1 MIEILKYRFYFSNN
15 ILGDKIG
22 RRFTQALTFV
32 LAMFICIPIMFLVQ
46 NPDYS
51 VITSILAVM
60 IKFNIAVN
68 FFAINLQ
75 AMEIYPTCL
84 RQTGFSIMTVVANTM
99 GLLGPY
105 IVYLVSTNP
114 SSVFSSVIWNNAYF
128 RGRTMTFAG
137 RTSLCPAW
145 LW

>member
-1 MIEILKYRFYFSNN
+1 MIYYTLILNASKMDGNPFLNFAWQSGIELPAYY
-15 ILGDKIG
+15 IGQMLGDKIG
-22 RRFTQALTFV
+22 RRFTQALTF
-32 LAMFICIPIMFLVQ
+32 LMAMLICIPILFIVQ
-46 NPDYS
+46 DPDYS
-51 VITSILAVM
+51 IVTSVLAVM

-105 IVYLVSTNP
+105 IVYLVSSESHD
-114 SSVFSSVIWNNAYF
+114 SS
-128 RGRTMTFAG
+128 
-137 RTSLCPAW
+137 SL
-145 LW
+145 L